1 MAGISSKA
9 LAFGQPE
16 NKKKYN
22 GIEKENDLQI
32 EIYDAQLRELD
43 GQTGRWWQIDPEI
56 ENMEMWSPYASN
68 YDNPIKYMD
77 PLGDDPD
84 GCCGGFLDAIVE
96 VGKGVVTFAVSA
108 ANAFV
113 TNQVGGAGRGD
124 PNSFSGFQKVVA
136 QAGQLY
142 GDYLTMSTAVVVGT
156 ISVVAE
162 GGSGGLASPVAIPLL
177 AQQVTAGV
185 TATKNIINDA
195 SNRLNSSSNS
205 SSDKYSKLPEPKKV
219 EPGKD
224 FTPAQKRR
232 IIEENKNQNQGVI
245 KSDKSGKAA
254 NPAQQSKKGQK
265 ADMNQAEVDHVQPK
279 SKGGSNSNSNAQV
292 LTKEENLKKSN
303 KN

>member
-9 LAFGQPE
+9 LAFGDPD
-16 NKKKYN
+16 NRKKYN

-32 EIYDAQLRELD
+32 EMYDAPLRELD

-77 PLGDDPD
+77 PLGDDPN
-84 GCCGGFLDAIVE
+84 GCCGGLLDAIVE

-113 TNQVGGAGRGD
+113 TNQVGGTGRGD
-124 PNSFSGFQKVVA
+124 PNSFSGVQKVIS

-142 GDYLTMSTAVVVGT
+142 GDYLTMSAAVVVGT

-162 GGSGGLASPVAIPLL
+162 GGTGGLASPVALPLL
-177 AQQVTAGV
+177 AQQVTAGI

-195 SNRLNSSSNS
+195 SDRVNSSSNS
-205 SSDKYSKLPEPKKV
+205 SKGKSNQ
-219 EPGKD
+219 PGSY
-224 FTPAQKRR
+224 TNTH
-232 IIEENKNQNQGVI
+232 ESGNTY
-245 KSDKSGKAA
+245 SGKGPESRAKQSA
-254 NPAQQSKKGQK
+254 DAKAKQYNDPVKKTDWKPAKNDREAFKAEDKRIQKNGGPGSSKNYNKIQSPGNKY
-265 ADMNQAEVDHVQPK
+265 N
-279 SKGGSNSNSNAQV
+279 
-292 LTKEENLKKSN
+292 KEDNFKIKI
-303 KN
+303 